1 MAVKQF
7 ALAHLHHR
15 LLGRGDRLASYTL
28 VLRVGLNLPGL
39 GTLADVMPRL
49 TTVVATTITNVA
61 KRGIRLWSLLLSIAE
76 LEVPCGFA
84 LGWLHRPVS
93 S

>member
-1 MAVKQF
+1 
-7 ALAHLHHR
+7 LHHR
-15 LLGRGDRLASYTL
+15 LLSRSGRLVSSTL
-28 VLRVGLNLPGL
+28 ILWVGLDLPGL

-49 TTVVATTITNVA
+49 TTVEATTITNIA
-61 KRGIRLWSLLLSIAE
+61 RRCIRLWSLLLSIAE

-84 LGWLHRPVS
+84 LGWLHRPTS

>member
-1 MAVKQF
+1 MILQ
-7 ALAHLHHR
+7 
-15 LLGRGDRLASYTL
+15 
-28 VLRVGLNLPGL
+28 VGLDLPGL

-49 TTVVATTITNVA
+49 ATVEATAITNVA
-61 KRGIRLWSLLLSIAE
+61 RRCIRLWSLLLSITE

-84 LGWLHRPVS
+84 LGWLHRPTS